1 MNKPPVSEQPK
12 ERKQAHS
19 MESKQSAAE
28 AAQVSDGDQDDQST
42 VVEPVPELKPP
53 SFVVVGVGA
62 SAGGLEAFMEL
73 LKPIPDRSGMAFVLI
88 PHLDPKHE
96 SAMTELL
103 ARGTGMPVR
112 QVHDGMR
119 VKPDSVYVIP
129 PNRSMTIHR
138 GVLLL
143 AQREHDA
150 GPPMPIDAFFR
161 SLASDCGK
169 NAIGVIL
176 SGTATDGTLGVA
188 AIKNEGGIT
197 FAQEARSAKYT
208 GMPNS
213 AIASGHIDFILT
225 PDRIAR
231 ELMRIRKHPYVN
243 EGETEKPE
251 ETAVDRASEMDQIFR
266 LLKQVR
272 KVDFSDYKPATIR
285 RRILRRMALGRVD
298 TLGEYLRT
306 LQQTPK
312 ELEAL
317 HHDILIN
324 VTNFFRDPDAFEAL
338 KTIIYPLMLQGRQT
352 SETLRV
358 WVPGCSTGEEAY
370 SHAIAL
376 LEHVNKVRA
385 DVSIQIFGTDLS
397 EEAIRTAR
405 AGIYKEAIAADVSPA
420 RLRRYFSKVDRG
432 YQISKAVRDMC
443 VFATQNVFNDPPFS
457 HMDLVSCRNVL
468 IYMSPVLQKRV
479 IPIFHYA
486 LKPAGFLMVG
496 NTEGIVGAGAELFE
510 PADKRHKIYRK
521 KLVSSPVAFGIPRE
535 RFEHHLPSIAN
546 HVTPAGDMEP
556 ARTPIELQR
565 EADRLLLNRYV
576 PAAVVVNDR
585 FDIVQTRGRA
595 NRYLELPAGKA
606 TLNLPKM
613 AKSGL
618 LFELQSA
625 LNQARSTSAAVRKE
639 NVPFETNGGFES
651 VTLEV
656 MPFQAPLQ
664 SQQTFV
670 VTFEDTAGAPKL
682 LPPPRKPESADAMDK
697 QISQMKQELGATKE
711 YLQSIIEAL
720 EASNEELQSANEEI
734 QSGNEEL
741 QSTNEELQT
750 SKEELESANEELN
763 TVNEEMQHR
772 NIELTQVNNDLL
784 NLLASVNIPIIM
796 LDAGLSI
803 RRMTPQVQDV
813 LGITSADVG
822 RPIRH
827 IRMKSSVHDL
837 ERRMLDV
844 IEDLQPCEVTVKDPQ
859 NHNYRLHITPYRTMD
874 NRIEGVV
881 LAFLDSLTPKH
892 SSAAATPKR
901 RGARRPGADRN
912 KSQ

>member
-1 MNKPPVSEQPK
+1 MKKSTTNHKATVPGTK
-12 ERKQAHS
+12 ER
-19 MESKQSAAE
+19 
-28 AAQVSDGDQDDQST
+28 
-42 VVEPVPELKPP
+42 EPGALIEGAPKAKRS

-62 SAGGLEAFMEL
+62 SAGGLEAFTEL
-73 LKPIPDRSGMAFVLI
+73 LKPLPSKTGMAFVLI

-103 ARGTGMPVR
+103 ARGTGMQVR
-112 QVHDGMR
+112 QVHDGMK
-119 VKPDSVYVIP
+119 VKPDCVYVIP
-129 PNRSMTIHR
+129 PNRVMTIHE

-143 AQREHDA
+143 AQREHEF

-161 SLASDCGK
+161 SLASDSGK
-169 NAIGVIL
+169 NAIAIIL
-176 SGTATDGTLGVA
+176 SGTASDGTLGVA

-197 FAQEARSAKYT
+197 FAQDARSAKYS

-213 AIASGHIDFILT
+213 AIASGHIDFVLP
-225 PDRIAR
+225 PDSIAR

-243 EGETEKPE
+243 DAETEKPE
-251 ETAVDRASEMDQIFR
+251 EVAINRGSEMDQIFR

-285 RRILRRMALGRVD
+285 RRILRRMALGRVENLRD
-298 TLGEYLRT
+298 YLKM
-306 LQQTPK
+306 LQENPK
-312 ELEAL
+312 EIEAL

-338 KTIIYPLMLQGRQT
+338 QELVYPVMLQARQA
-352 SETLRV
+352 SDTLRI

-370 SHAIAL
+370 SHAISL
-376 LEHVNKVRA
+376 IEHVNKVNA
-385 DVSIQIFGTDLS
+385 DVAIQIFGTDIS

-405 AGIYKEAIAADVSPA
+405 TGIYRESITTDVSPA
-420 RLRRYFSKVDRG
+420 RLRRFFSKVERG
-432 YQISKAVRDMC
+432 YQISKTVRDMC

-486 LKPAGFLMVG
+486 LNPTGFLMVG

-510 PADKRHKIYRK
+510 PADKRHRIYRK
-521 KLVSSPVAFGIPRE
+521 KLVASPVAFGVPRE
-535 RFEHHLPSIAN
+535 HFEHQVPQIAN
-546 HVTPAGDMEP
+546 HHLTPPSEVEP
-556 ARTPIELQR
+556 VRTPIELQR
-565 EADRLLLNRYV
+565 EADRLLLTRYV
-576 PAAVVVNDR
+576 PAAVVINDR
-585 FDIVQTRGRA
+585 FEILQIRGRA
-595 NRYLELPAGKA
+595 NRYLELPSGKA
-606 TLNLPKM
+606 TLNLLKM

-618 LFELQSA
+618 LFQLQAA
-625 LNQARSTSAAVRKE
+625 LEEARSKGSIVREE
-639 NVPFETNGGFES
+639 NVQFEVNGGFETVS
-651 VTLEV
+651 IEV

-664 SQQTFV
+664 TQQHFV
-670 VTFEDTAGAPKL
+670 VIFEEGSSAPKVE
-682 LPPPRKPESADAMDK
+682 PPPRPPESADVKDR
-697 QISQMKQELGATKE
+697 QISQLKQELLATKE

-772 NIELTQVNNDLL
+772 NVELTHANNDLL

-796 LDAGLSI
+796 LDAGLNI
-803 RRMTPQVQDV
+803 RRLTPQVQDV
-813 LGITSADVG
+813 LGITPQDIG

-827 IRMKSSVHDL
+827 LQLKSKVRDL
-837 ERRMLDV
+837 EHRMLEV
-844 IEDLQPCEVTVKDPQ
+844 IEELQPAEVNVQDGQ
-859 NHNYRLHITPYRTMD
+859 NRNYRLRITPYRTMD

-881 LAFLDSLTPKH
+881 LSLLDGVLRGGRSAGTAKRQETKRANRRNHPKANR
-892 SSAAATPKR
+892 SFA
-901 RGARRPGADRN
+901 
-912 KSQ
+912 